1 MDDKILRSVTR
12 KETEDCQESTMSAAE
27 QRLRSEKARKVM
39 YKKELRSPIWEEVP
53 KSERRIRN
61 ETQSNFKK
69 SYQPSGAQ
77 VQTKTFG
84 D

>member
-1 MDDKILRSVTR
+1 MDDKILRSATR
-12 KETEDCQESTMSAAE
+12 RDTEDGQESTMSAAE

-39 YKKELRSPIWEEVP
+39 YKKELRSPMWQEIP
-53 KSERRIRN
+53 KSERKIRN

-77 VQTKTFG
+77 VQNKTFT